1 MESKYATNIWQ
12 TLVDKLVLRY
22 TTMLSDGDSKSFDA
36 ISKINVHGDDTEISK
51 KIVLITSQ
59 KNGCCFKKSE
69 GEAAKKSLG
78 GKGKLTNEK

>member
-59 KNGCCFKKSE
+59 KE
-69 GEAAKKSLG
+69 WVL
-78 GKGKLTNEK
+78 L